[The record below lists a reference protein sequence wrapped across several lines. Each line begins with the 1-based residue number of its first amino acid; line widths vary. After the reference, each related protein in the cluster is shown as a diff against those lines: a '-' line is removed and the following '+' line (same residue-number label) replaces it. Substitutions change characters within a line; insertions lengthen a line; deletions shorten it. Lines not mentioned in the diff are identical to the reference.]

1 MDVNSSPLERTE
13 TKWRGNQAVGN
24 LLHIRLH
31 LAKTEG
37 NVKVTLEGLRGLRCV
52 ALFVLFENRAGF
64 GKGSGLG
71 S

>member
-1 MDVNSSPLERTE
+1 MNSSPLETTG
-13 TKWRGNQAVGN
+13 TKWRGNHTVGN
-24 LLHIRLH
+24 LLDKKLE

-37 NVKVTLEGLRGLRCV
+37 NVKVTLEGLRCLSCV
-52 ALFVLFENRAGF
+52 ALCVLFEIRAGF